1 MRTFNI
7 NNEDS
12 LKVMDNKIV
21 ANVGGQELEF
31 DIDAVSKLVVYT
43 TCMGP
48 LHDDMGLIIAL
59 SDDTSIRIMSG
70 HECYESF
77 LFDGLC
83 KALPIDNK
91 KIIEASGCTEPK
103 MFLIYK
109 KSDDSIPCVSCCHV
123 MDEGEPIRFVYRD
136 SFSWQFLCGQTHEM
150 TDIRKVSFEDILK
163 IDEQMFVFKNLE
175 YGDYA
180 EMDEE
185 TGEWM
190 VSHDYYPEDEEY
202 DEDVEF
208 PFADSPH
215 TVCLTCRHVMEEH
228 KPILY
233 VSHDGEGEWKF
244 LCGEKHEAED
254 NRFAS
259 LDEILYIDNTMSDY
273 ADLAIGECVRLDSSD
288 AGSCESKLE
297 ITLEDGE
304 IVVSGCLNLGYIG
317 VFEDEQIELDDTLEE
332 IREWDIVADNLDE
345 DCTDE
350 ELVEF
355 LNQYFNSF
363 ADRITQN
370 IENINN
376 TFLLYVFDDMINMET
391 DFMEVDELYIEEKNF
406 YNSELDISEIYKT
419 AGQALSPLA
428 PYFEMPNDGSVPKGH
443 IETVLRA
450 CFPMFDLDLFIEN
463 IEPECIGLGDG
474 EISFQ
479 CSDSFDEL
487 ILCGAYAVI
496 DEELSFSDWHNF

>member
-1 MRTFNI
+1 MRAFDI

-12 LKVMDNKIV
+12 LIVRDNKIV
-21 ANVGGQELEF
+21 ANVGGQELVF
-31 DIDAVSKLVVYT
+31 DIEAVSKLVVYT

-48 LHDDMGLIIAL
+48 LHDDMGLIIHI
-59 SDDTSIRIMSG
+59 SGDTTIEIMSG

-77 LFDGLC
+77 LFDGLG
-83 KALPIDNK
+83 KALPIDHK
-91 KIIEASGCTEPK
+91 KIVEASGCTKSK
-103 MFLIYK
+103 MFVIYK

-123 MDEGEPIRFVYRD
+123 MDEGEPIRFVYRG
-136 SFSWQFLCGQTHEM
+136 SFDWQFLCGQTHEM
-150 TDIRKVSFEDILK
+150 ADIRKVSFEDILK
-163 IDEQMFVFKNLE
+163 IDEQMFVFKNLG
-175 YGDYA
+175 YDDYA

-202 DEDVEF
+202 DEDDEYGEN
-208 PFADSPH
+208 DEYDED
-215 TVCLTCRHVMEEH
+215 EEDDE
-228 KPILY
+228 P
-233 VSHDGEGEWKF
+233 SS
-244 LCGEKHEAED
+244 EKVP
-254 NRFAS
+254 RTAS
-259 LDEILYIDNTMSDY
+259 
-273 ADLAIGECVRLDSSD
+273 
-288 AGSCESKLE
+288 SCESKLE

-304 IVVSGCLNLGYIG
+304 IVVSGSLNLGYIG

-332 IREWDIVADNLDE
+332 IREWDIVTENLDE

-350 ELVEF
+350 EIIEF

-370 IENINN
+370 IININN
-376 TFLLYVFDDMINMET
+376 TFLLYVFDDMINTEF
-391 DFMEVDELYIEEKNF
+391 DFREIDELYIEEKNF
-406 YNSELDISEIYKT
+406 YSSEMDISEIYK
-419 AGQALSPLA
+419 ASGQALSSLA
-428 PYFEMPNDGSVPKGH
+428 PYFEMPNDGRVPKGH

-479 CSDSFDEL
+479 CSDGFDNV

-496 DEELSFSDWHNF
+496 DEDLSFSDWHNF

>member
-1 MRTFNI
+1 
-7 NNEDS
+7 
-12 LKVMDNKIV
+12 
-21 ANVGGQELEF
+21 
-31 DIDAVSKLVVYT
+31 
-43 TCMGP
+43 
-48 LHDDMGLIIAL
+48 
-59 SDDTSIRIMSG
+59 
-70 HECYESF
+70 
-77 LFDGLC
+77 
-83 KALPIDNK
+83 
-91 KIIEASGCTEPK
+91 

-136 SFSWQFLCGQTHEM
+136 SFNWQFLCGQTHEM

-163 IDEQMFVFKNLE
+163 IDEQMFVFKNLG

-180 EMDEE
+180 EIDEE

-350 ELVEF
+350 EIVEF

>member
-1 MRTFNI
+1 MRAFDI

-12 LKVMDNKIV
+12 LIVRDNKIV
-21 ANVGGQELEF
+21 ANVGGQELVF
-31 DIDAVSKLVVYT
+31 DIGAVSKLVVYT

-48 LHDDMGLIIAL
+48 LHDDMGLIIHI
-59 SDDTSIRIMSG
+59 SGDTTIEIMSG

-77 LFDGLC
+77 LFDGLG
-83 KALPIDNK
+83 KALPIDHK
-91 KIIEASGCTEPK
+91 KIVEASGCTKSK
-103 MFLIYK
+103 MFVIYK

-123 MDEGEPIRFVYRD
+123 MDEGEPIRFVYRG
-136 SFSWQFLCGQTHEM
+136 SFDWQFLCGQTHEM
-150 TDIRKVSFEDILK
+150 ADIRKVSFEDILK
-163 IDEQMFVFKNLE
+163 IDEQMFVFKNLG
-175 YGDYA
+175 YDDYA

-202 DEDVEF
+202 DEDDE
-208 PFADSPH
+208 
-215 TVCLTCRHVMEEH
+215 
-228 KPILY
+228 Y
-233 VSHDGEGEWKF
+233 GEDDEYDEDDEPSS
-244 LCGEKHEAED
+244 EK
-254 NRFAS
+254 AS
-259 LDEILYIDNTMSDY
+259 RAAS
-273 ADLAIGECVRLDSSD
+273 
-288 AGSCESKLE
+288 SCESKLE

-304 IVVSGCLNLGYIG
+304 IVVSGSLNLGYIG

-332 IREWDIVADNLDE
+332 IREWDIVTENLDD

-350 ELVEF
+350 EIVEF

-363 ADRITQN
+363 ADKITKN
-370 IENINN
+370 IDNING

-391 DFMEVDELYIEEKNF
+391 DFREIDELYIEEKNF
-406 YNSELDISEIYKT
+406 YSSEMDISEIYKT
-419 AGQALSPLA
+419 SGQALSSLA
-428 PYFEMPNDGSVPKGH
+428 PYFETPNDGRVPKGH

-450 CFPMFDLDLFIEN
+450 CFPMFDLDCFIEN
-463 IEPECIGLGDG
+463 IEPECIGLSDG

-496 DEELSFSDWHNF
+496 DEDLSFSDWHNF

>member
-21 ANVGGQELEF
+21 ANVGGQEFVF
-31 DIDAVSKLVVYT
+31 DIEAVSKLVVYT

-48 LHDDMGLIIAL
+48 LHDDMGLIIEL
-59 SDDTSIRIMSG
+59 SDDTSISIMSE

-77 LFDGLC
+77 LFDGLG
-83 KALPIDNK
+83 KVLPIDNK
-91 KIIEASGCTEPK
+91 KIIEASGCTEPE
-103 MFLIYK
+103 MFVIYK
-109 KSDDSIPCVSCCHV
+109 KDSYDFPFADGPHAVCMTCCHV
-123 MDEGEPIRFVYRD
+123 LEEHKPIRFVFHD
-136 SFSWQFLCGQTHEM
+136 KDSWQFLCGEVHETVDARM
-150 TDIRKVSFEDILK
+150 VSLDEILH
-163 IDEQMFVFKNLE
+163 IDDNMKFFANLE
-175 YGDYA
+175 CGDYA
-180 EMDEE
+180 EIDEE
-185 TGEWM
+185 TGECM

-202 DEDVEF
+202 DEDDEY
-208 PFADSPH
+208 D
-215 TVCLTCRHVMEEH
+215 E
-228 KPILY
+228 Y
-233 VSHDGEGEWKF
+233 D
-244 LCGEKHEAED
+244 ED
-254 NRFAS
+254 DEDEDDEPSSENVARSAS
-259 LDEILYIDNTMSDY
+259 
-273 ADLAIGECVRLDSSD
+273 
-288 AGSCESKLE
+288 SCESKLE

-304 IVVSGCLNLGYIG
+304 IVVSGSLNLGYIG

-350 ELVEF
+350 EIVEF

-391 DFMEVDELYIEEKNF
+391 DFMEVDELYIEEKNI
-406 YNSELDISEIYKT
+406 YSSELDISEIYKT
-419 AGQALSPLA
+419 AGQALSSLA
-428 PYFEMPNDGSVPKGH
+428 PYFEMPNDGSTPKGH

-463 IEPECIGLGDG
+463 IEPECIGLSDG

>member
-1 MRTFNI
+1 MRAFDI

-12 LKVMDNKIV
+12 LIVRDNKIV
-21 ANVGGQELEF
+21 ANVGGQELVF
-31 DIDAVSKLVVYT
+31 DIEAVSKLVVYT

-48 LHDDMGLIIAL
+48 LHDDMGLIIHI
-59 SDDTSIRIMSG
+59 SGDTTIEIMSG

-77 LFDGLC
+77 LFDGLG
-83 KALPIDNK
+83 KALPIDHK
-91 KIIEASGCTEPK
+91 KIVEASGCTKSK
-103 MFLIYK
+103 MFVIYK

-123 MDEGEPIRFVYRD
+123 MDEGEPIRFVYRG
-136 SFSWQFLCGQTHEM
+136 SFDWQFLCGQTHEM
-150 TDIRKVSFEDILK
+150 ADIRKVSFEDILK
-163 IDEQMFVFKNLE
+163 IDEQMFVFKNLG
-175 YGDYA
+175 YDDYA

-202 DEDVEF
+202 DEDDE
-208 PFADSPH
+208 PS
-215 TVCLTCRHVMEEH
+215 
-228 KPILY
+228 
-233 VSHDGEGEWKF
+233 S
-244 LCGEKHEAED
+244 EKAH
-254 NRFAS
+254 RTAS
-259 LDEILYIDNTMSDY
+259 
-273 ADLAIGECVRLDSSD
+273 
-288 AGSCESKLE
+288 SCESKLE

-304 IVVSGCLNLGYIG
+304 IVVSGSLDLGYIG
-317 VFEDEQIELDDTLEE
+317 IFEDEQIELDDTIEE
-332 IREWDIVADNLDE
+332 IREWDIVTENLDE

-350 ELVEF
+350 EIIEF

-370 IENINN
+370 IDNING

-391 DFMEVDELYIEEKNF
+391 DFMEIEELYIEEKNF
-406 YNSELDISEIYKT
+406 YSNEMDISEIYK
-419 AGQALSPLA
+419 ASGQALSPLA
-428 PYFEMPNDGSVPKGH
+428 VYFESPNDGSVPKGH

-450 CFPMFDLDLFIEN
+450 CFPMFDLDCFIEN
-463 IEPECIGLGDG
+463 IEPECIGLSDG

-496 DEELSFSDWHNF
+496 DEDLSFSDWHNF